1 MAEKKVYFDSGFT
14 NAVKKTSD
22 KSPDVRINITLSP
35 DTLDAIIAAGGKMQ
49 LAGWNVNYGK
59 GDTTNWKASAD
70 TYVKPAGESAKA
82 NGYISEP
89 DEDMIPF

>member
-70 TYVKPAGESAKA
+70 TFVKQAGEPAKA
-82 NGYISEP
+82 NGYQPEAF
-89 DEDMIPF
+89 EDDIPF